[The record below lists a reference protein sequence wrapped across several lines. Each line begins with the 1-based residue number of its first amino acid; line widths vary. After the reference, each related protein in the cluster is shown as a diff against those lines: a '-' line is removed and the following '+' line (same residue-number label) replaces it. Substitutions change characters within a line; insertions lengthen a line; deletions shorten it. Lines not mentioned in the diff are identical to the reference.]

1 MFIKVI
7 VFDFDG
13 TLIDSNQ
20 LKYDAYYKLFPL
32 DDFHKRIITEVLGE
46 IFEESRYVILK
57 EIVRRVNS
65 IIGNEDELDNRVREL
80 AIKYNDIVVDGAKY
94 CKEKPGAEEALESL
108 SKKYKLY
115 LNSVTPETSLK
126 DIVTYR
132 KWENFFCDIFGY
144 PNDKAS
150 VLLRI
155 IKKEGLNPVEV
166 LVVGDGMSDMDSA
179 DKVGCRFFHVIKDG
193 LLVKLVQDSGKYL
206 G

>member
-1 MFIKVI
+1 MSIKVI

-65 IIGNEDELDNRVREL
+65 LIVNEYELDNRVQVL
-80 AIKYNDIVVDGAKY
+80 ATEYNDLVVDGAKH

-108 SKKYKLY
+108 SKRYKLY
-115 LNSVTPETSLK
+115 LNSTTPEASLK

-132 KWENFFCDIFGY
+132 KWEDYFCDIFGY

-150 VLLRI
+150 VLFDI
-155 IKKEGLNPVEV
+155 IERESINPDEL
-166 LVVGDGMSDMDSA
+166 LVVGDGKSDKDSA
-179 DKVGCRFFHVIKDG
+179 NSVKCNFFRISKDSSLMG
-193 LLVKLVQDSGKYL
+193 LLD
-206 G
+206 